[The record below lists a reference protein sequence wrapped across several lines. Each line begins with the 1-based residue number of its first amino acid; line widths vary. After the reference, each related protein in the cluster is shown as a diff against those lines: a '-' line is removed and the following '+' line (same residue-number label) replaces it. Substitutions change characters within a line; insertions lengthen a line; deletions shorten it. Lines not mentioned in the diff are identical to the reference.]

1 MARSKCLPIFLFG
14 LECYPLVKL
23 NPNSLDFVI
32 IIIII
37 IIIIIRVLMKLLYSA
52 NIELISD
59 SRLFFNVM
67 SLSEILEKKRRKM
80 SV

>member
-37 IIIIIRVLMKLLYSA
+37 IRVLMKLLYSA

-67 SLSEILEKKRRKM
+67 LPSEILEKKRRKM